1 MKVACYLRV
10 STFLQSVDQQ
20 KGLLEK
26 YIAEK
31 GWTCDYYEEIESTRK
46 TRPIKAALIQKL
58 RNHEY
63 EGVVVTRLDRFA
75 RSSRELIM
83 DIDEILKKN
92 IFFISVMDNLDFST
106 ASGKLHFHLLCAFA
120 EFERALISDRVKNS
134 LMRIKEKGKKLGRP
148 TGSKDRSKRRKS
160 GYLLREARKRQNKD
174 QDAGSFKH
182 IEDYLK

>member
-1 MKVACYLRV
+1 
-10 STFLQSVDQQ
+10 
-20 KGLLEK
+20 
-26 YIAEK
+26 
-31 GWTCDYYEEIESTRK
+31 
-46 TRPIKAALIQKL
+46 
-58 RNHEY
+58 
-63 EGVVVTRLDRFA
+63 
-75 RSSRELIM
+75 M

-174 QDAGSFKH
+174 QDAGSYKH